1 VRAHTGWFNSC
12 KCWAAVWTL
21 PKVNTHYIPMG
32 LSAKEREL
40 ARTYYG
46 LIGGALAL
54 QFALSAAVLWHYHK
68 ELRLIY
74 GSWVESC
81 SPEQPRIEC
90 NGDAAQRGEG
100 QRQHGES
107 DGELD
112 EEPNGESI
120 RLLNLSQRWFVTY
133 SRSSPTNPPL
143 HSGVPTRRISL

>member
-1 VRAHTGWFNSC
+1 
-12 KCWAAVWTL
+12 
-21 PKVNTHYIPMG
+21 MG

-100 QRQHGES
+100 QRQHGEWDRELVGDRELDRES
-107 DGELD
+107 DGGSD